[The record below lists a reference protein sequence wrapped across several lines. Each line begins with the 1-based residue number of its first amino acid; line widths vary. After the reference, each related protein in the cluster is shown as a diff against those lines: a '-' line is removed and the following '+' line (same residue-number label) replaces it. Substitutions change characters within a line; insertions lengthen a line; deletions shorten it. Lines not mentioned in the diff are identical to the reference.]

1 MFKNI
6 AKLPLQ
12 TPVHYQYL
20 KVTFPHL
27 ITKIDVINLIILT
40 IRFVKSLYLITVLKL
55 HILLTGLKTF
65 LILE

>member
-55 HILLTGLKTF
+55 HILLMGLKTF

>member
-27 ITKIDVINLIILT
+27 ITKIDVINL
-40 IRFVKSLYLITVLKL
+40 
-55 HILLTGLKTF
+55 
-65 LILE
+65 